1 MSARGDDI
9 EDNVILRVPP
19 AIAERLRRLIKEG
32 GAEAAGDAFT
42 LLPLA
47 DDTSQSG
54 HAATRSFAFALQTPG
69 GGATRVMPAHL
80 MDLPCII
87 EAQKTF
93 DNISYYKAGDISQVC
108 GHKFLRSKLAEY
120 S

>member
-47 DDTSQSG
+47 DDASQSAGG
-54 HAATRSFAFALQTPG
+54 HAAATRSFAFALQMPG
-69 GGATRVMPAHL
+69 SGATRVMPAHL

-93 DNISYYKAGDISQVC
+93 DNISYYKAGDISQVPI
-108 GHKFLRSKLAEY
+108 
-120 S
+120 